1 MKFKH
6 MLFVLTITTSIIFA
20 CMLGS
25 SYAYYTLSNGTTVT
39 ATTGEFDAN
48 VSVVFSESEYI
59 NLKTGVPIN
68 STDVDKYASASK
80 FTLIPDATKLRGYD
94 VAVKIAISNITIDTA
109 LKISAPGTCPLSRT
123 DRRGEVHR
131 SRPLPA
137 PDAPQRHLH
146 RLYGFVGLD
155 RLEDGRIR
163 GCGPCRRQRT
173 FRLRGAGR
181 FPRGC
186 ELPGL
191 CFGRG
196 VRGAGRFADALS
208 RRRAAHEGGQC
219 GLLP

>member
-68 STDVDKYASASK
+68 STDVDKYASALK

-109 LKISAPGTCPLSRT
+109 LKISDFKYDLKCNDGSSTTTIKSGTGADFTSTELEIGTLST
-123 DRRGEVHR
+123 QNSTFNV
-131 SRPLPA
+131 SKTYNCTL
-137 PDAPQRHLH
+137 
-146 RLYGFVGLD
+146 RLWLQETGSNQNALMNKSFSGLIKVNSVY
-155 RLEDGRIR
+155 RK
-163 GCGPCRRQRT
+163 
-173 FRLRGAGR
+173 
-181 FPRGC
+181 
-186 ELPGL
+186 
-191 CFGRG
+191 
-196 VRGAGRFADALS
+196 
-208 RRRAAHEGGQC
+208 
-219 GLLP
+219 

>member
-6 MLFVLTITTSIIFA
+6 MLFVLTVTTSIIFA

-80 FTLIPDATKLRGYD
+80 FTLIPDATKLQGYD

-109 LKISAPGTCPLSRT
+109 LKISNFKYDLKCNDGSSTTTIKSGTGADFTSTELEIGTLST
-123 DRRGEVHR
+123 QNSTFNV
-131 SRPLPA
+131 SKTYNCAL
-137 PDAPQRHLH
+137 
-146 RLYGFVGLD
+146 RLWLQETGSNQNALMNKSFSGLIKVNSVY
-155 RLEDGRIR
+155 RK
-163 GCGPCRRQRT
+163 
-173 FRLRGAGR
+173 
-181 FPRGC
+181 
-186 ELPGL
+186 
-191 CFGRG
+191 
-196 VRGAGRFADALS
+196 
-208 RRRAAHEGGQC
+208 
-219 GLLP
+219 

>member
-68 STDVDKYASASK
+68 STDIDKYASASK

-109 LKISAPGTCPLSRT
+109 LKISDFKYDLKCNDGSSTTTIKSGTGADFTSTELEIGTLST
-123 DRRGEVHR
+123 QNSTFNV
-131 SRPLPA
+131 SKTYNCAL
-137 PDAPQRHLH
+137 
-146 RLYGFVGLD
+146 RLWIQETGNNQNALMNKSFSGLIKVNSVY
-155 RLEDGRIR
+155 RK
-163 GCGPCRRQRT
+163 
-173 FRLRGAGR
+173 
-181 FPRGC
+181 
-186 ELPGL
+186 
-191 CFGRG
+191 
-196 VRGAGRFADALS
+196 
-208 RRRAAHEGGQC
+208 
-219 GLLP
+219 

>member
-109 LKISAPGTCPLSRT
+109 LKISDFKYDLKCNNGSSTTTIKSGTGADFTSTELEIGTLST
-123 DRRGEVHR
+123 QNSTFNV
-131 SRPLPA
+131 SKTYNCAL
-137 PDAPQRHLH
+137 
-146 RLYGFVGLD
+146 RLWLQETGSNQNALMNKSFSGLIKVNSVY
-155 RLEDGRIR
+155 RK
-163 GCGPCRRQRT
+163 
-173 FRLRGAGR
+173 
-181 FPRGC
+181 
-186 ELPGL
+186 
-191 CFGRG
+191 
-196 VRGAGRFADALS
+196 
-208 RRRAAHEGGQC
+208 
-219 GLLP
+219 

>member
-80 FTLIPDATKLRGYD
+80 FTLIPDATKLQGYD

-109 LKISAPGTCPLSRT
+109 LKISDFKYDLKCNDGSSTTTIKSGTGADFTSTELEIGTLST
-123 DRRGEVHR
+123 QNSTFNV
-131 SRPLPA
+131 SKTYNCAL
-137 PDAPQRHLH
+137 
-146 RLYGFVGLD
+146 RLWLQETGSNQNALMNKSFSGLIKVNSVY
-155 RLEDGRIR
+155 RK
-163 GCGPCRRQRT
+163 
-173 FRLRGAGR
+173 
-181 FPRGC
+181 
-186 ELPGL
+186 
-191 CFGRG
+191 
-196 VRGAGRFADALS
+196 
-208 RRRAAHEGGQC
+208 
-219 GLLP
+219 

>member
-109 LKISAPGTCPLSRT
+109 LKLSDFKYDLKCNDGSSTTTIKSGTGADFTSTELEIGTLST
-123 DRRGEVHR
+123 QNSTFNV
-131 SRPLPA
+131 SKTYNCAL
-137 PDAPQRHLH
+137 
-146 RLYGFVGLD
+146 RLWIQETGNNQNALMNKSFSGLIKVNSVY
-155 RLEDGRIR
+155 RK
-163 GCGPCRRQRT
+163 
-173 FRLRGAGR
+173 
-181 FPRGC
+181 
-186 ELPGL
+186 
-191 CFGRG
+191 
-196 VRGAGRFADALS
+196 
-208 RRRAAHEGGQC
+208 
-219 GLLP
+219 

>member
-6 MLFVLTITTSIIFA
+6 MLFVLTVTTSIIFA

-109 LKISAPGTCPLSRT
+109 LKISDFKYDLKCNNGSSTTTIKSGTGADFTSTELEIGTLST
-123 DRRGEVHR
+123 QNSTFNV
-131 SRPLPA
+131 SKTYNCAL
-137 PDAPQRHLH
+137 
-146 RLYGFVGLD
+146 RLWLQETGSNQNALINKSFSGLIKVNSVY
-155 RLEDGRIR
+155 RK
-163 GCGPCRRQRT
+163 
-173 FRLRGAGR
+173 
-181 FPRGC
+181 
-186 ELPGL
+186 
-191 CFGRG
+191 
-196 VRGAGRFADALS
+196 
-208 RRRAAHEGGQC
+208 
-219 GLLP
+219 

>member
-6 MLFVLTITTSIIFA
+6 MLFVLTVTTSIIFA

-68 STDVDKYASASK
+68 STDVDKYASAAK

-109 LKISAPGTCPLSRT
+109 LKISDFKYDLKCNDGSSTTTIKSGTGADFTSTELEIGTLST
-123 DRRGEVHR
+123 QNSTFNV
-131 SRPLPA
+131 SKTYNCAL
-137 PDAPQRHLH
+137 
-146 RLYGFVGLD
+146 RLWLQETGSNQNALMNKSFSGLIKVNSVY
-155 RLEDGRIR
+155 RK
-163 GCGPCRRQRT
+163 
-173 FRLRGAGR
+173 
-181 FPRGC
+181 
-186 ELPGL
+186 
-191 CFGRG
+191 
-196 VRGAGRFADALS
+196 
-208 RRRAAHEGGQC
+208 
-219 GLLP
+219 

>member
-6 MLFVLTITTSIIFA
+6 MLFVLTVTTSIIFA

-94 VAVKIAISNITIDTA
+94 VAVKIAISNITIDTELKTSDFKYDLKCNDGSSTTTIKSGTGADFTSTELEIGTLSTQNSTFNVSKTYNCA
-109 LKISAPGTCPLSRT
+109 L
-123 DRRGEVHR
+123 
-131 SRPLPA
+131 
-137 PDAPQRHLH
+137 
-146 RLYGFVGLD
+146 RLWLQETGSNQNALMNNSFSGLIKVNSVY
-155 RLEDGRIR
+155 RK
-163 GCGPCRRQRT
+163 
-173 FRLRGAGR
+173 
-181 FPRGC
+181 
-186 ELPGL
+186 
-191 CFGRG
+191 
-196 VRGAGRFADALS
+196 
-208 RRRAAHEGGQC
+208 
-219 GLLP
+219 

>member
-6 MLFVLTITTSIIFA
+6 MLFVLTVTTSIIFA

-68 STDVDKYASASK
+68 ATDVDKYASASK

-109 LKISAPGTCPLSRT
+109 LKISDFKYDLKCNDGSSTTTIKSGTGADFTSTELEIGTLST
-123 DRRGEVHR
+123 QNSTFNV
-131 SRPLPA
+131 SKTYNCAL
-137 PDAPQRHLH
+137 
-146 RLYGFVGLD
+146 RLWLQETGSNQNALMNKSFSGLIKVNSVY
-155 RLEDGRIR
+155 RK
-163 GCGPCRRQRT
+163 
-173 FRLRGAGR
+173 
-181 FPRGC
+181 
-186 ELPGL
+186 
-191 CFGRG
+191 
-196 VRGAGRFADALS
+196 
-208 RRRAAHEGGQC
+208 
-219 GLLP
+219 

>member
-109 LKISAPGTCPLSRT
+109 LKISGFKYDLKCNDGSSTTTIKSGTGADFTSTELEIGTLST
-123 DRRGEVHR
+123 QNSTFNV
-131 SRPLPA
+131 SKTYNCAL
-137 PDAPQRHLH
+137 
-146 RLYGFVGLD
+146 RLWLQETGSNQNALMNKSFSGLIKVNSVY
-155 RLEDGRIR
+155 RK
-163 GCGPCRRQRT
+163 
-173 FRLRGAGR
+173 
-181 FPRGC
+181 
-186 ELPGL
+186 
-191 CFGRG
+191 
-196 VRGAGRFADALS
+196 
-208 RRRAAHEGGQC
+208 
-219 GLLP
+219 

>member
-94 VAVKIAISNITIDTA
+94 VAVKIAISNITIDTE
-109 LKISAPGTCPLSRT
+109 LKISDFKYDLKCNDGSSTTTIKSGTGADFTSTELEIGTLST
-123 DRRGEVHR
+123 QNSTFNV
-131 SRPLPA
+131 SKTYNCAL
-137 PDAPQRHLH
+137 
-146 RLYGFVGLD
+146 RLWLQETGNNQNALMNKSFSGLIKVNSVY
-155 RLEDGRIR
+155 RK
-163 GCGPCRRQRT
+163 
-173 FRLRGAGR
+173 
-181 FPRGC
+181 
-186 ELPGL
+186 
-191 CFGRG
+191 
-196 VRGAGRFADALS
+196 
-208 RRRAAHEGGQC
+208 
-219 GLLP
+219 

>member
-109 LKISAPGTCPLSRT
+109 LKISDFKYDLKCNDGSSTTTIKSGIGADFTSTELEIGTLST
-123 DRRGEVHR
+123 QNSTFNV
-131 SRPLPA
+131 SKTYNCAL
-137 PDAPQRHLH
+137 
-146 RLYGFVGLD
+146 RLWLQETGSNQNALMNKSFSGLIKVNSVY
-155 RLEDGRIR
+155 RK
-163 GCGPCRRQRT
+163 
-173 FRLRGAGR
+173 
-181 FPRGC
+181 
-186 ELPGL
+186 
-191 CFGRG
+191 
-196 VRGAGRFADALS
+196 
-208 RRRAAHEGGQC
+208 
-219 GLLP
+219 

>member
-6 MLFVLTITTSIIFA
+6 MLFVLTVTTSIIFA

-80 FTLIPDATKLRGYD
+80 FTLIPDATKLQGYD

-109 LKISAPGTCPLSRT
+109 LKISVFKYDLKCNDGSSTTTIKSGTGADFTSTELEIGTLSTQNSTFNVSKTYNCALRLWLQATGNNQNPLMNKSF
-123 DRRGEVHR
+123 
-131 SRPLPA
+131 S
-137 PDAPQRHLH
+137 
-146 RLYGFVGLD
+146 GLIKVNSVY
-155 RLEDGRIR
+155 RK
-163 GCGPCRRQRT
+163 
-173 FRLRGAGR
+173 
-181 FPRGC
+181 
-186 ELPGL
+186 
-191 CFGRG
+191 
-196 VRGAGRFADALS
+196 
-208 RRRAAHEGGQC
+208 
-219 GLLP
+219 

>member
-6 MLFVLTITTSIIFA
+6 MLFVLTVTTSIIFA

-80 FTLIPDATKLRGYD
+80 FTLIPDATKLQGYD

-109 LKISAPGTCPLSRT
+109 LKISDFKYDLKCNDGSSTTTIKSGTGADFTSTELEIGTLST
-123 DRRGEVHR
+123 QN
-131 SRPLPA
+131 STFNASKTYNCAL
-137 PDAPQRHLH
+137 
-146 RLYGFVGLD
+146 RLWLQETGSNQNALMNKSFSGLIKVNSVY
-155 RLEDGRIR
+155 RK
-163 GCGPCRRQRT
+163 
-173 FRLRGAGR
+173 
-181 FPRGC
+181 
-186 ELPGL
+186 
-191 CFGRG
+191 
-196 VRGAGRFADALS
+196 
-208 RRRAAHEGGQC
+208 
-219 GLLP
+219 

>member
-6 MLFVLTITTSIIFA
+6 MLFVLTVTTSIIFA

-68 STDVDKYASASK
+68 STDVDKFASASK

-109 LKISAPGTCPLSRT
+109 LKISDFKYDLKCNDGSSTTTIKSGTGADFTSTELEIGTLST
-123 DRRGEVHR
+123 QNSTFNV
-131 SRPLPA
+131 SKTYNCAL
-137 PDAPQRHLH
+137 
-146 RLYGFVGLD
+146 RLWLQETGSNQNALMNKSFSGLIKVNSVY
-155 RLEDGRIR
+155 RK
-163 GCGPCRRQRT
+163 
-173 FRLRGAGR
+173 
-181 FPRGC
+181 
-186 ELPGL
+186 
-191 CFGRG
+191 
-196 VRGAGRFADALS
+196 
-208 RRRAAHEGGQC
+208 
-219 GLLP
+219 

>member
-6 MLFVLTITTSIIFA
+6 MLFVLTVTTSIIFA

-80 FTLIPDATKLRGYD
+80 FTLIPDATKLQGYD

-109 LKISAPGTCPLSRT
+109 LKTSDFKYDLKCNDGSSTTTIKAGTGADFTSTELEIGTLST
-123 DRRGEVHR
+123 QNSTFNV
-131 SRPLPA
+131 SKTYNCAL
-137 PDAPQRHLH
+137 
-146 RLYGFVGLD
+146 RLWLQETGSNQNALMNKSFSGLIKVNSVY
-155 RLEDGRIR
+155 RK
-163 GCGPCRRQRT
+163 
-173 FRLRGAGR
+173 
-181 FPRGC
+181 
-186 ELPGL
+186 
-191 CFGRG
+191 
-196 VRGAGRFADALS
+196 
-208 RRRAAHEGGQC
+208 
-219 GLLP
+219 

>member
-94 VAVKIAISNITIDTA
+94 VAVKIAISNITIDTE
-109 LKISAPGTCPLSRT
+109 LKISDFKYDLKCNDGSSTTTIKSGTGADFTSTELEIGTLST
-123 DRRGEVHR
+123 QNSTFNV
-131 SRPLPA
+131 SKTYNCAL
-137 PDAPQRHLH
+137 
-146 RLYGFVGLD
+146 RLWLQETGSNQNALMNKSFSGLIKVISVY
-155 RLEDGRIR
+155 RK
-163 GCGPCRRQRT
+163 
-173 FRLRGAGR
+173 
-181 FPRGC
+181 
-186 ELPGL
+186 
-191 CFGRG
+191 
-196 VRGAGRFADALS
+196 
-208 RRRAAHEGGQC
+208 
-219 GLLP
+219 